1 MFLKLTQNHMS
12 RGGCRSGAGA
22 KPKWKHS
29 ETKTIRVP
37 IAIADQVLEIAKM
50 IDQGSRENAL
60 EPNLPGSS
68 IGSVL
73 KGSKEL
79 SSTKGV
85 VRQSKSSSSIQLVL
99 GDSPNFNLPILS
111 ELDFQEMVRKTGIE
125 GLYYIVHIENL
136 ASILKI
142 GILSHRQIAIQNIEH
157 VTIYDSDVI
166 DRRSNRAVIED
177 KTLWDFANLYL
188 QPRNAMLY
196 SITHKIGVNDIAIVS
211 INKEILKARGAFIT
225 TGNAAG
231 NESAIIP
238 VSEAKSFLSQI
249 RKEIDKD
256 WWNRDDGSK
265 RKMMA
270 ECLVPDLIPSS
281 YIQGIYVATNKAK
294 TKAESKIAEVEGNL
308 QVVVEPERFFLPN
321 SVASVT
327 KRLSVARGDMFFSK
341 MQTLTISV
349 NCVGVMGKG
358 LASAA
363 KYRFPDVYVKYED
376 MCKKKTLKL
385 GQPYIHK
392 RESSVLSDLGDEA
405 FMLADVE
412 DASQTWFMLFPTK
425 GHWKNNS
432 RLEDIEQGLRWFSD
446 NYKKQGVKSVAFPA
460 LGCGNGGLSWRD
472 VGPLMCKYLAPLE
485 LQVVIYLPAEIDV
498 PQEWTSSKFLLSQI

>member
-1 MFLKLTQNHMS
+1 MS

-29 ETKTIRVP
+29 KTKTIRVP
-37 IAIADQVLEIAKM
+37 VDLADQVLEIAKM
-50 IDQGSRENAL
+50 IDQGVRGYDLVPDLTCSTD
-60 EPNLPGSS
+60 
-68 IGSVL
+68 SV
-73 KGSKEL
+73 SEEIKEL
-79 SSTKGV
+79 SSTKSMAK
-85 VRQSKSSSSIQLVL
+85 QDKFSDSIQLAL
-99 GDSPNFNLPILS
+99 SNSPDFNLPTLS
-111 ELDFQEMVRKTGIE
+111 ELDFQEMIRKAGIE

-136 ASILKI
+136 ASILEL
-142 GILSHRQIAIQNIEH
+142 GILSHRQIEIQGINH
-157 VTIYDSDVI
+157 VTIYDTGVI
-166 DRRSNRAVIED
+166 DRRSNRTVIED

-196 SITHKIGVNDIAIVS
+196 SIIHKINVSDIAIVS
-211 INKEILKARGAFIT
+211 VTKEILNARGAFIT

-231 NESAIIP
+231 NESEIIP

-270 ECLVPDLIPSS
+270 ECLIPDFIPPS
-281 YIQGIYVATNKAK
+281 YLQRIYVPTKKAK
-294 TKAESKIAEVEGNL
+294 AKAESKIAEVNGNL
-308 QVVVEPERFFLPN
+308 QVVIEPERFFLPN

-327 KRLSVARGDMFFSK
+327 SRLSVARGDMFFSK

-376 MCKKKTLKL
+376 MCKRKTLKL

-425 GHWKNNS
+425 GHWKSNS
-432 RLEDIEQGLRWFSD
+432 KLEEIEQGLVWFSN

-472 VGPLMCKYLAPLE
+472 VGPLMCKYLAPLD

-498 PQEWTSSKFLLSQI
+498 LPEWVSPNFLLSQV